1 MAESIKTRFHV
12 FFILTSTVPRIFFL
26 IALTGFSVAMREN
39 VRNDRIPCFR
49 YCPLKGF
56 SMISLAYAQEAAAQA
71 QPSGGLMSFL
81 PMLLLFG
88 VIWFMMI
95 RPQMKRAKEH
105 RQLVEGLQ
113 KGDEIITQGG
123 LTGRVTKVG
132 ETYVSLE
139 VASGTEVLMQ
149 RDAVVLVLPKGT
161 LKSAL

>member
-1 MAESIKTRFHV
+1 
-12 FFILTSTVPRIFFL
+12 
-26 IALTGFSVAMREN
+26 
-39 VRNDRIPCFR
+39 
-49 YCPLKGF
+49 
-56 SMISLAYAQEAAAQA
+56 MISLAYAQEAAAQA